1 MYIAIAYPAKLTKE
15 SRKEAFRYLM
25 IKSEYKMQPTC
36 QKNVQKMKTYL
47 YGGPLLDA
55 KELQTLHAPP
65 SLFSE
70 EEYKRLHY
78 FTFL

>member
-1 MYIAIAYPAKLTKE
+1 MPTPAKLTKE
-15 SRKEAFRYLM
+15 STKETLRYLK
-25 IKSEYKMQPTC
+25 IKSEHKMQPTC

-65 SLFSE
+65 SLFSG